1 MSEFV
6 LIFRRDYQ
14 TKEIQPNPEQ
24 MQDHLKHWQQWFGSL
39 AENDRLTRPVQRIDQ
54 QGRISGQYN
63 SVQTGPYTEAKES
76 IGGLVFIRAA
86 DYDHA
91 IEIAK
96 TCPVLELDGSVEI
109 RMGL

>member
-24 MQDHLKHWQQWFGSL
+24 MQEHLKHWQAWFGSL
-39 AENDRLTRPVQRIDQ
+39 TDKLTRPIQRIDQ

-63 SVQTGPYTEAKES
+63 SVQTGPYLEVKES
-76 IGGLVFIRAA
+76 IGGLVFINAA
-86 DYDHA
+86 DYDQA
-91 IEIAK
+91 VKVAK

>member
-14 TKEIQPNPEQ
+14 TKEIQPNAEQ
-24 MQDHLKHWQQWFGSL
+24 MQEHLKHWADWFAGL
-39 AENDRLTRPVQRIDQ
+39 AASDKLTRPVQRIDQ
-54 QGRISGQYN
+54 QGRISGRYN
-63 SVQTGPYTEAKES
+63 SVQTGPYTERKDS
-76 IGGLVFIRAA
+76 VGGLVFIQAT
-86 DYDHA
+86 DYDQA
-91 IEIAK
+91 VEIAK